1 MGQERS
7 RTEGEANMAKDK
19 SEKWDA
25 RKMLSS
31 LAQDRRFMS
40 IARAWSELTSE
51 HKDEL
56 EGMVETWTAKDGD

>member
-1 MGQERS
+1 
-7 RTEGEANMAKDK
+7 MAKDK

-25 RKMLSS
+25 RKMLAS
-31 LAQDRRFMS
+31 LSQDRRFMS

-56 EGMVETWTAKDGD
+56 EGMVETWTAKNGD